1 MPTLSFFSYLICLA
15 MVYVFRSTYQGW
27 FSYYLFLVMAAAPA
41 LVLLLSLPSML
52 AVKLQIEGRAF
63 AMRKTRGIARLV
75 FHCALPLPVGQVKLL
90 YEVENR
96 FTGSLTKGEAV
107 YRSCREGVTL
117 LPLPTGHCGQV
128 EVRITRF
135 ECRDLFSFFSVRR
148 RCPGPVRCTILPK
161 EAAPEHLP
169 DLDAALNR
177 SPRWKPKPG
186 GGYSEEHELR
196 PYRPGDP
203 ANSIHWKL
211 SSKTGDL
218 IVREAQEL
226 QNQAIYVVL
235 SPEGDI
241 DRSLEVLSWLSRR
254 LSAMELAHTVVSDA
268 LYPLSGEGG
277 LGGVLQSILSAPL
290 SSPAAFD
297 ASQARCVFAVQDG
310 KVDAS

>member
-1 MPTLSFFSYLICLA
+1 MHHPSE
-15 MVYVFRSTYQGW
+15 RSGPGA
-27 FSYYLFLVMAAAPA
+27 SPG
-41 LVLLLSLPSML
+41 S
-52 AVKLQIEGRAF
+52 GR
-63 AMRKTRGIARLV
+63 RPQ
-75 FHCALPLPVGQVKLL
+75 PL
-90 YEVENR
+90 
-96 FTGSLTKGEAV
+96 
-107 YRSCREGVTL
+107 
-117 LPLPTGHCGQV
+117 
-128 EVRITRF
+128 
-135 ECRDLFSFFSVRR
+135 
-148 RCPGPVRCTILPK
+148 
-161 EAAPEHLP
+161 
-169 DLDAALNR
+169 
-177 SPRWKPKPG
+177 PRWKPKPG